1 MGISFKSI
9 FKAVVATAVAVAG
22 VALAFP
28 SLIPAGISAA
38 ATAAGI
44 SPALYFGAISGLLTG
59 ASALVSSLLAGS
71 PPEFEV
77 SQAIRGQL
85 VTTRRPDE
93 AARIVYGQ
101 TRLGGNQVFVQT
113 TGSTNQTMYQ
123 CIAIAGHE
131 LNALVK
137 AYAND
142 DELVLSN
149 QGTYY
154 TTSYKSNG
162 SVITLAWMPG
172 TDTQSA
178 NPLLTGTD
186 AANYQFKGIATL
198 ITKLEYNQDVFVN
211 GVPNF
216 TVVVQG
222 KKVFDPRT
230 DTTSY
235 SNNAA
240 LCIYDYLTNTDY
252 GLGADADEVDS
263 ASFITAANICD
274 QNVDLLAGGTE
285 KRYTIN
291 GAFSTSET
299 PKAILQKLLTACGG
313 KLTYVGGKWVLKVA
327 AYSSPTITLDED
339 DIVSEITMQA
349 SQSRRDIFNA
359 VKGVY
364 SEPDF
369 LYQPVSFPPVR
380 NATYESEDG
389 EVIWK
394 DASFPFTTS
403 FATCQ
408 RLAKIELE
416 KARQQIA
423 VNLSCNLKGFA
434 LQPGDTV
441 YLNFARYGWTNK
453 IFEVLTWEFS
463 FTDSDSGPTPVVNL
477 MLRETASSIYDWS
490 EEETEI
496 DIAPNSTLPNPW
508 NISAPSGLQL
518 TQIQQ
523 ILSDGSTSTALLV
536 EWVAP
541 TSSFIKQYE
550 VQWRRSSDYLDYGL
564 ITNAADDTQNYGL
577 ITSSADNTFDYGSI
591 EDTPAAADP
600 DFNSTIVQ
608 NTQFTIPNII
618 PNASYTVRVRAINSL
633 DIRSEWTST
642 TNTPTPD
649 TTPPGDISGV
659 IATGGFRQVSLSWIN
674 PIAADLDVIEI
685 YRNNT
690 NNLAGSTKIAITRS
704 STYIDTG
711 LGINVLWYYWLRPL
725 DRTGNAGNF
734 TSSVNAT
741 TSFIDVPDFSE
752 EVMNLFSESG
762 AYGIEPVASLP
773 ATGDFDGQIK
783 FNTTEV
789 KLYRWN
795 ANSSPPEWTDD
806 IFSITSGSV
815 DLASFAAGIEPVAI
829 ESSLPNPSGYTG
841 AKIVFLTTDNKL
853 YRYTGSAWTTSIL
866 ASDLSGTLADT
877 NFPTDLR
884 PIELVNTL
892 PTTGNYAGRTVF
904 LTTDNKIYRHNG
916 TIYTAAVATSD
927 LSGTIT
933 DGQISDLAATKLTGQ
948 ITSTQ
953 ITDNSVTTAKINAGA
968 VIAGKI
974 ASGAIEADKIASGAI
989 TADKISAG
997 AVQAAAIASSAIEA
1011 DKIAAGAIT
1020 AGKIAA
1026 GAVSTTAL
1034 AASAVT
1040 SDKILAGSIQ
1050 GDRIAANTITG
1061 GLIAASGIITSAAQI
1076 NDSVITN
1083 AKIVNAAIT
1092 TAKIGDSQ
1100 ITTAKI
1106 ADAQITNAKL
1116 GDASISTAKIQDA
1129 QITNAK
1135 IGTAAVDT
1143 LQVAGNAITIPSSA
1157 YTSGSIDIGY
1167 STTVQQVTWTSTNAP
1182 TFVLGSFVAGGDI
1195 SGTGYFSIELYVD
1208 GSLLRSDTFSV
1219 TDSEPVMVTTNYS
1232 FTPSSGSRTIY
1243 LKSSSGLSG
1252 AAVSS
1257 RSLFVI
1263 ETKR

>member
-1 MGISFKSI
+1 MGISFSSL
-9 FKAVVATAVAVAG
+9 FKAVVVTAAVMTG
-22 VALAFP
+22 IALAFP
-28 SLIPAGISAA
+28 SIIPAGISAA
-38 ATAAGI
+38 AASAGV
-44 SPALYFGAISGLLTG
+44 SAALYFGAVAGLLSG
-59 ASALVSSLLAGS
+59 ASTLVSSLLAGS

-77 SQAIRGQL
+77 GQAIRGQL
-85 VTTRRPDE
+85 VTTRRPEE
-93 AARIVYGQ
+93 AARIIYGQ
-101 TRLGGNQVFVQT
+101 TRLGGNIVFVET
-113 TGSTNQTMYQ
+113 TGDTNQTMYQ
-123 CIAIAGHE
+123 CIAMAGHE

-154 TTSYKSNG
+154 TTSYKNNG
-162 SVITLAWMPG
+162 SVVTLAWLPG

-178 NPLLTGTD
+178 NALLTDTD
-186 AANYQFKGIATL
+186 AAAYQFKGIATL
-198 ITKLEYNQDVFVN
+198 IVKLVYNQDVFVN

-222 KKVFDPRT
+222 KKIYDPRT
-230 DTTSY
+230 DTTTY

-240 LCIYDYLTNTDY
+240 LCIRDYLTNTDY
-252 GLGADADEVDS
+252 GLGASLDEIDDT
-263 ASFITAANICD
+263 SFIAAANICD

-313 KLTYVGGKWVLKVA
+313 KITYVGGKWVIKVA
-327 AYSSPTITLDED
+327 AYSSPSLTLDED

-369 LYQPVSFPPVR
+369 LYQPVSFPPVT
-380 NATYESEDG
+380 NSTYEAEDG

-416 KARQQIA
+416 KARQQIS

-463 FTDSDSGPTPVVNL
+463 FTDSDTGPTPVVNL

-541 TSSFIKQYE
+541 SSSFIKQYE

-577 ITSSADNTFDYGSI
+577 ITASADNTFDYGSI
-591 EDTPAAADP
+591 EDTPTAADP
-600 DFNSTIVQ
+600 DFNSVVVQ

-642 TNTPTPD
+642 TDTPTPD
-649 TTPPGDISGV
+649 TTPPGNISGV
-659 IATGGFRQVSLSWIN
+659 VATGGYRQVSLSWIN

-685 YRNNT
+685 YRNST
-690 NNLAGSTKIAITRS
+690 NNLSGAVKIAVTRS
-704 STYIDTG
+704 STYIDSG
-711 LGINVLWYYWLRPL
+711 LGVDVLWYYWLRPL

-752 EVMNLFSESG
+752 AVMNLFSESG
-762 AYGIEPVASLP
+762 AYGIEPVATLP

-783 FNTTEV
+783 FDTTAV
-789 KLYRWN
+789 KLYRWD
-795 ANSSPPEWTDD
+795 AATSSWTDD

-884 PIELVNTL
+884 PIEIVNTL

-904 LTTDNKIYRHNG
+904 LTSDSKIYRHNG
-916 TIYTAAVATSD
+916 TAYTASVPTSD
-927 LSGTIT
+927 LSGTVS
-933 DGQISDLAATKLTGQ
+933 DGQISGLAATKLTGQ

-953 ITDNSVTTAKINAGA
+953 ITDGSISTPKLAAGSVITSKLAAGA
-968 VIAGKI
+968 VTATEI
-974 ASGAIEADKIASGAI
+974 ASSAI
-989 TADKISAG
+989 TSDKISAG
-997 AVQAAAIASSAIEA
+997 AVQAAAIAASAIEA
-1011 DKIAAGAIT
+1011 DKIASGAIT

-1040 SDKILAGSIQ
+1040 SDKILAGTIQ

-1076 NDSVITN
+1076 DDSVITN
-1083 AKIVNAAIT
+1083 AKIANATIT
-1092 TAKIGDSQ
+1092 A
-1100 ITTAKI
+1100 AKI
-1106 ADAQITNAKL
+1106 ASLNL
-1116 GDASISTAKIQDA
+1116 
-1129 QITNAK
+1129 
-1135 IGTAAVDT
+1135 GTA
-1143 LQVAGNAITIPSSA
+1143 S
-1157 YTSGSIDIGY
+1157 
-1167 STTVQQVTWTSTNAP
+1167 
-1182 TFVLGSFVAGGDI
+1182 
-1195 SGTGYFSIELYVD
+1195 
-1208 GSLLRSDTFSV
+1208 FSV
-1219 TDSEPVMVTTNYS
+1219 ASGVSGARLEINNSTIKVYD
-1232 FTPSSGSRTIY
+1232 SSGVLRVQI
-1243 LKSSSGLSG
+1243 GDLS
-1252 AAVSS
+1252 
-1257 RSLFVI
+1257 
-1263 ETKR
+1263 